1 MGVTR
6 VLIIA
11 DMEGVTG
18 ITQVEECRLQA
29 PEYERG
35 VRLLA
40 TEVNEIAASAR
51 EAGAT
56 SVSVID
62 WHAGGGNLKPGLLAD
77 GVEIVPEDLS
87 VGYDVVL
94 LTGFHAMA
102 GTPDAFISH
111 TMSQAVTLEMNGE
124 QAGELALLSRWAG
137 DNGIP
142 IALAAGDRAAMR
154 EAATF
159 LPGTPTFTT
168 KDAISWERAT
178 PVDAAQ
184 VYPELRAAVR
194 DALLKSQGWQTYR
207 TQSPVNFRIKLNP
220 EPPMAAKIP
229 WVTRDDDGWLTGQ
242 VQNAKE
248 VIDLIDVFTALR

>member
-29 PEYERG
+29 PEFERG

-142 IALAAGDRAAMR
+142 VALAAGDRAAMR

-159 LPGTPTFTT
+159 LPGTPTFT
-168 KDAISWERAT
+168 
-178 PVDAAQ
+178 
-184 VYPELRAAVR
+184 
-194 DALLKSQGWQTYR
+194 
-207 TQSPVNFRIKLNP
+207 
-220 EPPMAAKIP
+220 
-229 WVTRDDDGWLTGQ
+229 
-242 VQNAKE
+242 
-248 VIDLIDVFTALR
+248 